1 MCIRDSNNILNK
13 VHKVTGDL
21 KVNKDG
27 NNLNTVIVP
36 VEVIATT
43 GGGGGGGSG
52 GGEER
57 PDPVV
62 AQSNLVLD

>member
-1 MCIRDSNNILNK
+1 M
-13 VHKVTGDL
+13 

-52 GGEER
+52 GSEER